1 MTLVSQVGARLL
13 ARQCT
18 AIAIA
23 SLMFTATP
31 AVANAQSGASRG
43 ATGARA
49 NAQAPW
55 SVRMSRA
62 VMQRHPVIHEKWDYT
77 AGLMLLAIDRVGR
90 TGNDATFSKYV
101 RSNMDRM
108 IGDDGSIRTYRTE
121 DFNLDQINQGR
132 LLFSLYAETK
142 APKYKTA
149 IETLRA
155 QLRQQPRTY
164 DGGFWHKK
172 IYPEQ
177 MWLDGLYMAQPFY
190 VSYARTFGDTAAFT
204 DATKQFLLLAL
215 HARDPRTGLFYHAWD
230 AARAQPWA
238 DSATGLSKNFWGRA
252 VGWYLMAAMDV
263 LDELPESHPNR
274 AALIEV
280 TTELAEAV
288 ARVQD
293 PTTGLWFQVMDQ
305 PNRAGNYRE
314 ASASSMFAYAFAK
327 GARKGYLPARFR
339 ALGTRA
345 FDGIVRELVKTG
357 SDGLPSLTGVCSVAG
372 LGGNAKRDG
381 SYAYYISEPVVADD
395 YKGVGPFIMAAL
407 ELGR

>member
-1 MTLVSQVGARLL
+1 
-13 ARQCT
+13 
-18 AIAIA
+18 
-23 SLMFTATP
+23 
-31 AVANAQSGASRG
+31 
-43 ATGARA
+43 
-49 NAQAPW
+49 
-55 SVRMSRA
+55 
-62 VMQRHPVIHEKWDYT
+62 
-77 AGLMLLAIDRVGR
+77 MLLAIDRTGR
-90 TGNDATFSKYV
+90 TVRDPAFAKYV
-101 RSNMDRM
+101 RRNMDSI
-108 IGDDGSIRTYRTE
+108 IGEDGGIRTYRTE

-155 QLRQQPRTY
+155 QLQQQPRTH

-190 VSYARTFGDTAAFT
+190 VTYGRTFNDTATFT

-215 HARDPRTGLFYHAWD
+215 HARDPKTGLYYHAWD

-263 LDELPESHPNR
+263 LDELPLTHPNR
-274 AALIEV
+274 AALIDV
-280 TTELAEAV
+280 TADLAESV

-327 GARKGYLPARFR
+327 GEC
-339 ALGTRA
+339 
-345 FDGIVRELVKTG
+345 VRRVETVHIAKLITSSDVNQGSDPLFGGSRG
-357 SDGLPSLTGVCSVAG
+357 SDGFGSPGAED
-372 LGGNAKRDG
+372 GGG
-381 SYAYYISEPVVADD
+381 
-395 YKGVGPFIMAAL
+395 G
-407 ELGR
+407 

>member
-1 MTLVSQVGARLL
+1 MNVTLAVTRVIRVALL
-13 ARQCT
+13 SA
-18 AIAIA
+18 AITTFVA
-23 SLMFTATP
+23 SM
-31 AVANAQSGASRG
+31 
-43 ATGARA
+43 A
-49 NAQAPW
+49 NAQAATPRASSTKEAAVPW

-62 VMQRHPVIHEKWDYT
+62 AMQRNPVIHEKWDYT

-90 TGNDATFSKYV
+90 ANKDTMFASYV
-101 RSNMDRM
+101 RRNMDRM

-155 QLRQQPRTY
+155 QLKQQPRTS

-172 IYPEQ
+172 IYPQQ
-177 MWLDGLYMAQPFY
+177 MWLDGLYMAEPFY
-190 VSYARTFGDTAAFT
+190 VTYARTFNDTAAFT

-215 HARDPRTGLFYHAWD
+215 HARDPQTGLYYHAWD
-230 AARAQPWA
+230 AAHTQPWA

-252 VGWYLMAAMDV
+252 VGWYLMSAMDV
-263 LDELPESHPNR
+263 LDELPLTHPNR
-274 AALIEV
+274 APLLETIED
-280 TTELAEAV
+280 LASAV

-305 PNRAGNYRE
+305 PNRTGNYRE

-327 GARKGYLPARFR
+327 GARKGYLPARYR
-339 ALGTRA
+339 QLATRA
-345 FDGIVRELVKTG
+345 FDGLVRDHVKTG
-357 SDGLPSLTGVCSVAG
+357 ADGLPSLTGVCSVAG
-372 LGGNAKRDG
+372 LGGNSKRDG
-381 SYAYYISEPVVADD
+381 SFAYYISEPVVADD